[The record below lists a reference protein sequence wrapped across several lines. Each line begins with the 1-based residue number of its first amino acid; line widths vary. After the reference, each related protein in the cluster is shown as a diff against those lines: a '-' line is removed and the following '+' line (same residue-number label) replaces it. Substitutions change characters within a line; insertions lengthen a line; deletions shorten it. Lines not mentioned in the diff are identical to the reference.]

1 MTDKPDRKNLGRGLS
16 ILLGELSVGSADNS
30 ETGQSGGMLGE
41 LVPIELLQPNPDQ
54 PRRDFK
60 PDQLKELAASIKEG
74 GIIQPLIVRK
84 DPNSADGYII
94 VAGERRWRAAQI
106 ARLHEVP
113 VVVRDYTESESLQV
127 ALMENIQRAD
137 LNAMEESEACRQLV
151 ERFGLTQ
158 EQLSASLGKSR
169 SAIANSLRLL
179 TLPEAV
185 QALVRDGR
193 LSAGHAR
200 ALVGANDAVGLAR
213 QVVNLNLSV
222 RQTEDLVRRASE
234 ADTKK
239 SAFRGSDA
247 NTRVLESALSSALN
261 AQVRIG
267 LSRSGEN
274 GKIVVK
280 FKTLE
285 QLDLLCN
292 LFNRAGTDLKS
303 DF

>member
-16 ILLGELSVGSADNS
+16 ILLGELSVGSPDNS
-30 ETGQSGGMLGE
+30 ETSQSGRMLGE

-54 PRRDFK
+54 PRRDFR
-60 PDQLKELAASIKEG
+60 PDQLEELAASIKEG

-179 TLPEAV
+179 TLPDAV

-200 ALVGANDAVGLAR
+200 ALVGANDAVGSGQASRESEPVGASDGGPGEAGVRGGYKEVGLFAVPTPI
-213 QVVNLNLSV
+213 QGCLSL
-222 RQTEDLVRRASE
+222 RFHRL
-234 ADTKK
+234 
-239 SAFRGSDA
+239 
-247 NTRVLESALSSALN
+247 
-261 AQVRIG
+261 
-267 LSRSGEN
+267 
-274 GKIVVK
+274 
-280 FKTLE
+280 
-285 QLDLLCN
+285 
-292 LFNRAGTDLKS
+292 
-303 DF
+303 